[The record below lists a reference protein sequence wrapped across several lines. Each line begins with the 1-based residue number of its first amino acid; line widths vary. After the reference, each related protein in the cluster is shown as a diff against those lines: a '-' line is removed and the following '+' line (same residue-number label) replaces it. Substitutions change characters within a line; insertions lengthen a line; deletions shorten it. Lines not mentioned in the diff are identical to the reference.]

1 MGLVRQGRRRGSSRG
16 VWLVG
21 APRNPGSRQ
30 TDRRSRATRADGVV
44 RAGRAQRDTGTAPAQ
59 IQADAGAILKLRRNL
74 KLIGNTEWQTLKVV
88 SRHVIAHRSKTTRV
102 SGEELA

>member
-1 MGLVRQGRRRGSSRG
+1 MGLVRQSRRRGSSRG

-59 IQADAGAILKLRRNL
+59 IQAYAGGDLEAAAKS
-74 KLIGNTEWQTLKVV
+74 K
-88 SRHVIAHRSKTTRV
+88 AHRQHRMANVESSISSCYRAQIENYKSER
-102 SGEELA
+102 